1 MKFLILNKFMTQEEL
16 KQWIT
21 QDMKS
26 MDYKIV
32 PPFDF
37 EVIDCRE
44 YDTEQKK
51 AYYQNLT
58 KRALEQEFD
67 KMMLNTMSFEN
78 NLKNN
83 QLN

>member
-1 MKFLILNKFMTQEEL
+1 MTQQEL

-21 QDMKS
+21 EDMKA

-67 KMMLNTMSFEN
+67 KMMLNTMTFEN

>member
-1 MKFLILNKFMTQEEL
+1 MTQEEL

-21 QDMKS
+21 EDMKA
-26 MDYKIV
+26 MDYKIE